1 MKPEKSNFLRRLA
14 AYLLLASLSISML
27 SFHPGPAWVQLDTP
41 APQGQ
46 QADTPAVWSLD
57 FELTPSSTQVEAL
70 GGPEQARAQVND
82 MLASKQLDR
91 YNATY
96 AVDDGDNGSFHVI
109 LTGTGSVQDLRNLLY
124 TEIAPELDLLDG
136 VIAVDVTAP
145 VQAGQTIPVILQS
158 RPSTGYGWELAQD
171 DSALV
176 QQVGQPQLQSFID
189 APSAPAQTTLTLQ
202 STADGE
208 ATIHLLYRRSWEG
221 DSAPTRRIKLTL
233 PEFPQEINLSSPVQ
247 AQAGAAPDLPGPA
260 VDEPVVGLPTHF
272 DWRDQGKVPAVRD
285 QGSCGSCWSFGTV
298 AAMESAMLVQAGISA
313 DLSEQFLVSC
323 NKDGYS
329 CNGGWWAHKYHQGT
343 VANNQSAA
351 GAVLESSMPY
361 RATNASCTSN
371 LNHPYKIGSWGYVSG
386 SSNNVPTTTQ
396 IKNAIYEYGSVAV
409 SVCSGSAWSGYRS
422 GIFSTEERSQCS
434 GNGQVNHAVHLV
446 GWDDAGQYWILRNS
460 WGPNWGENGY
470 MRIKWG
476 TSNVG
481 YGASYVVYQGG
492 SSPTQPAPTAT
503 KPAPTPTPAP
513 TQPPVGPAPSNDSVN
528 NPQMITYQ
536 GGKFSY
542 SQTLD
547 TTGATSEA
555 TDPTFPLTTRTKGYN
570 TVWYQFTP
578 AYKGK
583 MTIKTTGSNYD
594 TILGVWTRTTTG
606 GFKLVKQSDN
616 YNSTK
621 QSAIS
626 GLSVSTNVTYLIEV
640 ASRKS
645 SGGNLVFNFSYT
657 PSTPTANRIST
668 AGKVTY
674 AGSTKVT
681 SYKSLLDVANATVT
695 TDEPAVPDG
704 RGKGYRTVW
713 YKFKPTRAGSLEVQT
728 TGSNYNTVLTVYRTV
743 NSKWTA
749 LGMNDDWQGLQ
760 SGFQMRLSANKTY
773 LIGVV
778 SADSSGPSKLEFSLK
793 FTPDP

>member
-1 MKPEKSNFLRRLA
+1 MKPEKSSFVRRLT
-14 AYLLLASLSISML
+14 AYLLLASLSLSTL
-27 SFHPGPAWVQLDTP
+27 SFHPGFVRVQVDTP
-41 APQGQ
+41 APQQ
-46 QADTPAVWSLD
+46 QQPAVPSVWSLD
-57 FELTPSSTQVEAL
+57 FELAPSSAQVEAL
-70 GGPEQARAQVND
+70 GGPEQARSQVSD

-96 AVDDGDNGSFHVI
+96 AVEDGGDGSFHVV

-136 VIAVDVTAP
+136 GITVDVTAP

-158 RPSTGYGWELAQD
+158 RPSTGYGWELVQGS
-171 DSALV
+171 SALV
-176 QQVGQPQLQSFID
+176 QQVGEPVLQSFVEE
-189 APSAPAQTTLTLQ
+189 PSAPAQTTINLQ
-202 STADGE
+202 GTADGE
-208 ATIHLLYRRSWEG
+208 ATIQLVYRRAWEG
-221 DSAPTRRIKLTL
+221 DSAPTRRIRLTL
-233 PEFPQEINLSSPVQ
+233 PEFPQQIDLSSPVQ
-247 AQAGAAPDLPGPA
+247 AQAGDAPDLPGPA
-260 VDEPVVGLPTHF
+260 VDEPVVGLPAHF

-298 AAMESAMLVQAGISA
+298 AAMESAMLVQAGVSA

-323 NKDGYS
+323 NTDGYS

-343 VANNQSAA
+343 TASNQGAP

-361 RATNASCTSN
+361 RATNGTCTSN
-371 LNHPYKIGSWGYVSG
+371 LNHPYKIGSWGYVTG
-386 SSNNVPTTTQ
+386 SSNNVASPDQ
-396 IKNAIYEYGSVAV
+396 IKNAIYQYGSVAV

-422 GIFSTEERSQCS
+422 GIFSTDERSQCGGS
-434 GNGQVNHAVHLV
+434 GQVNHAVHLV

-460 WGPNWGENGY
+460 WGPSWGENGY

-481 YGASYVVYQGG
+481 YGASYVAYQGG

-513 TQPPVGPAPSNDSVN
+513 TQIPIGPVPSNDSIN
-528 NPQMITYQ
+528 NSVVIDYP
-536 GGKFSY
+536 GGKASY

-555 TDPTFPLTTRTKGYN
+555 TDPTFPLSTRTKGYN

-583 MTIKTTGSNYD
+583 MTVKTIGSNYD
-594 TILGVWTRTTTG
+594 TLLGVWTRTTTG
-606 GFKLVKQSDN
+606 SLKLVKYNDNASSTRQS
-616 YNSTK
+616 S
-621 QSAIS
+621 IS
-626 GLSVSTNVTYLIEV
+626 ISVSTNVTYLIEV

-645 SGGNLVFNFSYT
+645 GGGDMVFNFSYA
-657 PSTPTANRIST
+657 PSTPSANRIST
-668 AGKVTY
+668 AGKVKY
-674 AGSTKVT
+674 AGRTKVT
-681 SYKSLLDVANATVT
+681 NYTSLLDVANATVT
-695 TDEPAVPDG
+695 KDEPAVPDG
-704 RGKGYRTVW
+704 RGQGYRTVW
-713 YKFKPTRAGSLEVQT
+713 YKFKPTRAGSLAVQT
-728 TGSNYNTVLTVYRTV
+728 TGSNYNTILTVYRTV

-749 LGMNDDWQGLQ
+749 MGMNDDWQGLQ
-760 SGFQMRLSANKTY
+760 SGFQMRASANVTY

-778 SADSSGPSKLEFSLK
+778 SADSSGPSKLQFSLT